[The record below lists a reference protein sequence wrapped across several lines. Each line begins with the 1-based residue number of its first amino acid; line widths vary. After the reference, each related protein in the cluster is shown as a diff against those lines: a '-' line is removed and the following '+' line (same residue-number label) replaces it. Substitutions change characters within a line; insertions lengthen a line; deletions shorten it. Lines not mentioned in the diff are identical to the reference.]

1 MSTDKIKIK
10 GNNYEITPD
19 DLNKVRKLEDEYV
32 NWHAKKLVDEST
44 PLIYLTGTISKQL
57 NSEGCEGSL
66 LGHAVNLI
74 TQKPEEATV
83 ILERAGFNVL
93 ALPSVF

>member
-1 MSTDKIKIK
+1 MDKEKKLNTGYKMTDEDLKKVRELEH
-10 GNNYEITPD
+10 GYEAWFN
-19 DLNKVRKLEDEYV
+19 NKV
-32 NWHAKKLVDEST
+32 VDSST
-44 PLIYLTGTISKQL
+44 PLLYLTGTISKQL

-74 TQKPEEATV
+74 QGKPEEATV